1 MLAAYGFAARRDGL
15 YIAGLLLGC
24 GIKENVPAYGVL
36 LGACLIVFTD
46 RRRLGLWSIGL
57 SLAMFLL
64 ASKGV
69 SYFTGVQNANINI
82 VWKFI
87 DDLIHLRP
95 HLDYTWQEIAFAAVY
110 CAFFMPALAVLPF
123 LAIIGPDLVAIGQV
137 PWATTGTWHVM
148 LPVTVLGIASVF
160 GTRRLRERGVQLALA
175 GRSSFLRLLRLYW
188 RLALVGSLLAGPATL
203 WLAYG
208 RYVAQAVPV
217 DHAALAQLIKL
228 VPPDVGL
235 ATTAD
240 LDQYFA
246 HRKIVTTRLNLLRKT
261 PTDFSYVAINRQTLI
276 AARREGKAADG
287 FRADQCMIAIAE
299 KMAETKSNVVFDQG
313 GLLLVTV
320 STLPAVACAE

>member
-1 MLAAYGFAARRDGL
+1 M
-15 YIAGLLLGC
+15 
-24 GIKENVPAYGVL
+24 
-36 LGACLIVFTD
+36 
-46 RRRLGLWSIGL
+46 
-57 SLAMFLL
+57 
-64 ASKGV
+64 
-69 SYFTGVQNANINI
+69 
-82 VWKFI
+82 
-87 DDLIHLRP
+87 
-95 HLDYTWQEIAFAAVY
+95 
-110 CAFFMPALAVLPF
+110 
-123 LAIIGPDLVAIGQV
+123 
-137 PWATTGTWHVM
+137 
-148 LPVTVLGIASVF
+148 
-160 GTRRLRERGVQLALA
+160 
-175 GRSSFLRLLRLYW
+175 
-188 RLALVGSLLAGPATL
+188 
-203 WLAYG
+203 
-208 RYVAQAVPV
+208 
-217 DHAALAQLIKL
+217 IKL